1 MASTELW
8 SARRE
13 AERAW
18 QQRAGQQAAWPPGA
32 TPDRQGGP
40 RPEVARSWHR
50 SARHVAPDRGQ
61 APMVAEDRAGERWR
75 ESPLSAAVAALGD
88 ELPRIVTSGGFIA
101 AVTDE
106 HGTILFTH
114 GSHWMRDRAAKVHF
128 APGGCWDE
136 RSIGTNALALALS
149 SAAPCEVFSAEHF
162 SQALHDWVCYSA
174 PIIEPRT
181 GRMHGVIDLS
191 TTWDRAH
198 PLGLTTATLLAR
210 HLSLLLPQPRA
221 GTQARDLQLTVL
233 GAGEVRLDGR
243 TLTLP
248 PRQVELL
255 TVLSLHPDGLTLDA
269 LHTALYPDL
278 RVKHATV
285 KAEISHLRRALGDGV
300 IASRPYR
307 LTIPVGADHLHL
319 LDDLAAGRTGSALRR
334 YRGELLPSSQAPAVR
349 EHARYLEAALRRA
362 VLATHDPELL
372 FALGERLPD
381 DLEVHE
387 RTVDTMR
394 TDDPRQAIAAARIA
408 AALD

>member
-18 QQRAGQQAAWPPGA
+18 QQRAAPERGVAL
-32 TPDRQGGP
+32 

-50 SARHVAPDRGQ
+50 SASHVAPDRGQ
-61 APMVAEDRAGERWR
+61 APMVAEDRASERWR
-75 ESPLSAAVAALGD
+75 ESPLSAAVAELSD
-88 ELPRIVTSGGFIA
+88 ELSRIVTGGGFIA

-114 GSHWMRDRAAKVHF
+114 GSHWMRDRAAEVHF

-136 RSIGTNALALALS
+136 RSIGTNALALALVS
-149 SAAPCEVFSAEHF
+149 RAPCQVFSAEHF

-174 PIIEPRT
+174 PIVEPQT
-181 GRMHGVIDLS
+181 GHVHGVIDLS

-210 HLSLLLPQPRA
+210 HLSLLLPRPRA
-221 GTQARDLQLTVL
+221 GTRARVLDLTVL
-233 GAGEVRLDGR
+233 GTSEVRLEDR
-243 TLTLP
+243 VLALP

-269 LHTALYPDL
+269 LHTALHPDL
-278 RVKHATV
+278 RVKPATV
-285 KAEISHLRRALGDGV
+285 KAEISHLRRALGDGI

-307 LTIPVGADHLHL
+307 LTTTVRADHLGL
-319 LDDLAAGRTGSALRR
+319 VEDLAAGRTESALRR
-334 YRGELLPSSQAPAVR
+334 YRGQLLPSSEAPAVR

-362 VLATHDPELL
+362 VLTTRDAELL
-372 FALGERLPD
+372 FVLGERLPD

-387 RTVDTMR
+387 HTVDAMR
-394 TDDPRQAIAAARIA
+394 ADDPRRAIAAARIA
-408 AALD
+408 ACFD

>member
-18 QQRAGQQAAWPPGA
+18 HQRAWHQRAAPERDTGL
-32 TPDRQGGP
+32 

-50 SARHVAPDRGQ
+50 SARHVAPDRKQ

-114 GSHWMRDRAAKVHF
+114 GSHWMRDRAAEVHF
-128 APGGCWDE
+128 APGGCWNE
-136 RSIGTNALALALS
+136 QSIGTNALALALDS
-149 SAAPCEVFSAEHF
+149 RAPCEVFSAEHF

-174 PIIEPRT
+174 PIVEPQT
-181 GRMHGVIDLS
+181 GHVHGVIDLS

-198 PLGLTTATLLAR
+198 PLGLATATLLAR
-210 HLSLLLPQPRA
+210 HLSLLLPQRRA
-221 GTQARDLQLTVL
+221 GGQQPGLELTVL
-233 GAGEVRLDGR
+233 GTSEVRLNGR
-243 TLTLP
+243 ALTLP

-269 LHTALYPDL
+269 LHTALHPDL
-278 RVKHATV
+278 RVKPTTV
-285 KAEISHLRRALGDGV
+285 KAEVSHLRRALGDGV

-307 LTIPVGADHLHL
+307 LTTQVSADHLHL
-319 LDDLAAGRTGSALRR
+319 LDDLAAGRTGAALRR
-334 YRGELLPSSQAPAVR
+334 YRGELLPASQAPAVR
-349 EHARYLEAALRRA
+349 EHARYLEAALRRS
-362 VLATHDPELL
+362 VLTTRDPELL
-372 FALGERLPD
+372 FALGEQLPD

-387 RTVDTMR
+387 HTVDTMR
-394 TDDPRQAIAAARIA
+394 ADDPRRAIAAARIA
-408 AALD
+408 ASLD

>member
-1 MASTELW
+1 MTSTELW
-8 SARRE
+8 SARRD

-18 QQRAGQQAAWPPGA
+18 AQRA
-32 TPDRQGGP
+32 TPERGIGL

-50 SARHVAPDRGQ
+50 SARHVTPDRGQ

-75 ESPLSAAVAALGD
+75 ESPLRAAVDALGD

-114 GSHWMRDRAAKVHF
+114 GSRWMRDRAAEVHF
-128 APGGCWDE
+128 APGGCWNE
-136 RSIGTNALALALS
+136 QSIGTNALALALDS
-149 SAAPCEVFSAEHF
+149 RAPCQVFSAEHF

-174 PIIEPRT
+174 PIVEPRT
-181 GRMHGVIDLS
+181 GHVHGVIDLS

-210 HLSLLLPQPRA
+210 HLSLLLPPGSAGPQPR
-221 GTQARDLQLTVL
+221 GLELTSL
-233 GAGEVRLDGR
+233 GASEVRLDGR
-243 TLTLP
+243 VLTLP

-269 LHTALYPDL
+269 LHTALHPDL
-278 RVKHATV
+278 RVKPTTV
-285 KAEISHLRRALGDGV
+285 KAEVSHLRRALGEGV

-307 LTIPVGADHLHL
+307 LTLAVVADHLNL
-319 LDDLAAGRTGSALRR
+319 LEDLAAGRIEAALRR
-334 YRGELLPSSQAPAVR
+334 YRGELLPSSEAPAVR

-362 VLATHDPELL
+362 VLVTRDAELL

-387 RTVDTMR
+387 HTVDAMR
-394 TDDPRQAIAAARIA
+394 ADDPRRAIAAARIA
-408 AALD
+408 ACLD